1 MLKSEIRT
9 RSCRCSSPWK
19 EFWRFAAE
27 RLPLQPAA
35 DSFSSGS
42 RSTTITSRCHLQP
55 QILTR
60 HLQRSRW
67 IAKAEVATTARTLPQ
82 AADIRAAATSW
93 GDTRTAL
100 DDCRLEFGTDS
111 TNIHQDK
118 DFTRYTDEQ
127 QGVELSDDLGRFH
140 HQPAKERVAKALN
153 RVVSDC

>member
-1 MLKSEIRT
+1 MLKSDIQNG
-9 RSCRCSSPWK
+9 SCRCSLPWK
-19 EFWRFAAE
+19 EFWRFVPE

-35 DSFSSGS
+35 DFASSGS

-55 QILTR
+55 QILIR

-67 IAKAEVATTARTLPQ
+67 VAKAEVVTTARTLPQ

-118 DFTRYTDEQ
+118 DFTPYTDEQ
-127 QGVELSDDLGRFH
+127 QGVELPDHLGRFH

>member
-1 MLKSEIRT
+1 MLKSDIQNG
-9 RSCRCSSPWK
+9 SCRCSLPWK
-19 EFWRFAAE
+19 EFWRFVPE

-35 DSFSSGS
+35 DFASSGS

-55 QILTR
+55 QILIR

-67 IAKAEVATTARTLPQ
+67 VAKAEVATTARTLPQ
-82 AADIRAAATSW
+82 AADIHAAATSW

-118 DFTRYTDEQ
+118 DFTPYTDEQ
-127 QGVELSDDLGRFH
+127 QGVELPDHLERFH